1 MAQELDYFE
10 FLRRVYFFKDLA
22 DDEIRLV
29 EGSCAEEEYA
39 AGDVL
44 FVEGST
50 ADRFYIV
57 IEGRVEVWKNFYDP
71 KPDLLAVHGPGHF
84 FGEMAL
90 VDELPRSATVVAKDP
105 VRVLY
110 LYRDDFRRLIKE
122 RASIALSVMTSIS
135 FMVRSSNEVFVDDLR
150 RRNAELERAYADLEK
165 AQAERLRT
173 ERLSTLGKFSSLILH
188 DIRNPLS
195 ILKGQLQLM
204 EIQADEAPEKA
215 RARIKA
221 SLAEVAR
228 LERLASEFL
237 DYSRGEIRLDMA
249 IARPS
254 ALLFRI
260 EEGLR
265 DRLAERGIAC
275 ELDAAYDEPVILD
288 EERVA
293 RALHNVADNARK
305 AMAAKGGVLRMGSRR
320 EGDLLVFEVADS
332 GEGMSPE
339 VLSRV
344 FEPFYS
350 SSGQG
355 GTGLGMLIVK
365 NIVEAHGGSV
375 RLQSAP
381 GEGTRVSLS
390 FPLRA

>member
-1 MAQELDYFE
+1 MAEERDYFE

-44 FVEGST
+44 FVEGAT

-150 RRNAELERAYADLEK
+150 RRNAELERAYADLER

-221 SLAEVAR
+221 GLAEVAR

>member
-1 MAQELDYFE
+1 MPERDYFE

-29 EGSCAEEEYA
+29 EGSCAEEEYS

-44 FVEGST
+44 FVEGAT

-57 IEGRVEVWKNFYDP
+57 IAGRVEVWKNFYDP

-150 RRNAELERAYADLEK
+150 KRNAELERAYADLER

-188 DIRNPLS
+188 DLRNPLS

-204 EIQADEAPEKA
+204 EIQAEEAPEKA
-215 RARIKA
+215 RARIRA
-221 SLAEVAR
+221 GLAEVAR

-275 ELDAAYDEPVILD
+275 AIDAAYDEPVILD

-305 AMAAKGGVLRMGSRR
+305 AMAAKGGTLRMSSRR
-320 EGDLLVFEVADS
+320 EGGLLVFEVADS

-381 GEGTRVSLS
+381 GEGTRVCLS

>member
-71 KPDLLAVHGPGHF
+71 KPDLLAVHGSGHF

-122 RASIALSVMTSIS
+122 RSSIALSVMTSIS

-254 ALLFRI
+254 SLLFRI

-375 RLQSAP
+375 SLQSAP

>member
-122 RASIALSVMTSIS
+122 RSSIALSVMTSIS

-254 ALLFRI
+254 SLLFRI

-375 RLQSAP
+375 SLQSAP